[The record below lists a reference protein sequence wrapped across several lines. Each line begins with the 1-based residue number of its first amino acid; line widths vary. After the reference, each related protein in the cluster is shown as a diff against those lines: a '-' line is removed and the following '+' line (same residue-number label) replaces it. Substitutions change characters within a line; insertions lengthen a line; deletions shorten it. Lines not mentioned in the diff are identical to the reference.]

1 MSDPVSNSEVEDV
14 LSSIRRLVSEDR
26 HPINR
31 NRLDVPKDDKLVLT
45 PSFRVASD
53 TPAADS
59 FRSQRKPMQPSGAM
73 GGGTS
78 RDTADFAFPLSIRPH
93 GFRSLKNLKMWTL
106 LRTSSTRAL
115 KILPLI
121 QSVQISRKRKPNI
134 SSPIFLLSV
143 FRHARREFWILEHQN
158 WSKISPRRR
167 IA

>member
-78 RDTADFAFPLSIRPH
+78 RDTADFAFPAEAQNDNDHLDPSADPSDVYHSGEIENS
-93 GFRSLKNLKMWTL
+93 FE
-106 LRTSSTRAL
+106 
-115 KILPLI
+115 
-121 QSVQISRKRKPNI
+121 KRKPNI